1 MTAATLS
8 NSRCFKT
15 QQTVWISSVVRVANP
30 HQPIQ
35 ISDSYGTIGK
45 ARLIETTWETVLKTI
60 YPNPSDQEDAI
71 APDLGVTRQVFE
83 QITHTIPQSG
93 RKALTNVLI
102 ALNQILGIDYCP
114 LLPDM
119 VCLLLQFMPENYAYY
134 TVREM
139 MNTSHYL
146 PVCQKDYYSWCK
158 SFEVFVKRMS
168 KDHHRELSQ
177 IGVLTPDGLEP
188 VFSRFFT
195 TIMKRQDVLHFM
207 DIFLVDGSKAIFRL
221 ALSFLQ
227 LVPKNKLKVSISL
240 CTTHHCRSFIHLSS
254 TNYFYI
260 CSP

>member
-1 MTAATLS
+1 
-8 NSRCFKT
+8 
-15 QQTVWISSVVRVANP
+15 
-30 HQPIQ
+30 
-35 ISDSYGTIGK
+35 
-45 ARLIETTWETVLKTI
+45 
-60 YPNPSDQEDAI
+60 
-71 APDLGVTRQVFE
+71 
-83 QITHTIPQSG
+83 
-93 RKALTNVLI
+93 
-102 ALNQILGIDYCP
+102 
-114 LLPDM
+114 
-119 VCLLLQFMPENYAYY
+119 MPESYTYY

-177 IGVLTPDGLEP
+177 IGMLTPEGLEP

-240 CTTHHCRSFIHLSS
+240 CNMHNCRSFIHLSS